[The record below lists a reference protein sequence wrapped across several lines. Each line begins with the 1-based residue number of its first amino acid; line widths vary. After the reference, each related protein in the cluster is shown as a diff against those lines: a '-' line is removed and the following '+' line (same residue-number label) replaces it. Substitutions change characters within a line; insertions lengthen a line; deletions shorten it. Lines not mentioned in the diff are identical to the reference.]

1 MAEHEGTLLSMTDN
15 PCEQTADPAQ
25 RAEWLRLLA
34 LATAPMLAAV
44 CTPVLADFRF
54 EWLRRPEHGLVMV
67 RARIGNGGNRFNL
80 GEATVTRCAVRH
92 RPDAGDA
99 VAGVGHVLGLDDV
112 RAERIAQADALLQV
126 PALHALLDD
135 GVLRPLREH
144 LEQQQLDEQRR
155 TASSRVRF
163 FTLQGETP

>member
-1 MAEHEGTLLSMTDN
+1 MNDN
-15 PCEQTADPAQ
+15 SGEQAVDAAQ

-54 EWLRRPEHGLVMV
+54 EWLRRPERGLVMV
-67 RARIGNGGNRFNL
+67 RARIGNGGDRFNL
-80 GEATVTRCAVRH
+80 GEATVTCCAVRH

-126 PALHALLDD
+126 PALHALLDG
-135 GVLRPLREH
+135 GVLRPLRDH
-144 LEQQQLDEQRR
+144 LEQRQHDEQRR

-163 FTLQGETP
+163 FTLRGETP